1 MQTCDVL
8 IVGGGIAGASAAY
21 EIAPCAKTIL
31 LERERQPGYHT
42 TGRSAAVFAPAYGNR
57 VIRALTAA
65 SHAFYRE
72 RAGELADH
80 PVLAPRGALFVGRA
94 DQLATLEALHDDIR
108 LEVPDL
114 ERLDGQQLC
123 ARVPVL
129 RSDYVA
135 GGLYDPTS
143 MDMDVAA
150 IHQGYLKGFRARG
163 GQVVTDAEVSA
174 IKSDGPPW
182 RVETRAGPFE
192 AAVLVDAAGAWADQ
206 VAEMAGVAPLGLVP
220 KRRTVILFESSTA
233 PDPGTIKTTACAL
246 AGVAPLGLAPKR
258 RTAILFE
265 ASIAPDPAWP
275 VVIDADEEFYFKPE
289 SGLLLGSPADET
301 PVPPCDVQPEELDV
315 AIAIDRIER
324 AASFRVRHVRR
335 KWAGL
340 RTFAPDRTPVV
351 GMAESTPGFF
361 WLAGQGGY
369 GIQTAPALARAA
381 ARLLV
386 DGVLPDDLLGRGL
399 VAENL
404 LPLRLRIAARPRGE

>member
-21 EIAPCAKTIL
+21 EIAPFARVIL
-31 LERERQPGYHT
+31 LEREGQPGYHT

-72 RAGELADH
+72 QAGGLADH
-80 PVLAPRGALFVGRA
+80 PVLAARGALFVGRQ
-94 DQLATLEALHDDIR
+94 DQLGALDALHAETAP
-108 LEVPDL
+108 EVPGL
-114 ERLDGQQLC
+114 ERLDAAQLR

-129 RSDYVA
+129 DPGYVA

-143 MDMDVAA
+143 LDLDVAA
-150 IHQGYLKGFRARG
+150 IHQGYLGGLRARG

-174 IKSDGPPW
+174 ISTDAAPW
-182 RVETRAGPFE
+182 RVETRAGRFE
-192 AAVLVDAAGAWADQ
+192 AAVLVDAAGAWADEL
-206 VAEMAGVAPLGLVP
+206 ATMAGVAPL
-220 KRRTVILFESSTA
+220 A
-233 PDPGTIKTTACAL
+233 
-246 AGVAPLGLAPKR
+246 LAPKR
-258 RTAILFE
+258 RTAILFQ
-265 ASIAPDPAWP
+265 ASIDPDPAWP
-275 VVIDADEEFYFKPE
+275 VVIDADEQFYFKPE

-301 PVPPCDVQPEELDV
+301 PVAPCDVQPEELDV
-315 AIAIDRIER
+315 ALAIDRIER
-324 AASFRVRHVRR
+324 AVTFRVTHVRR

-351 GMAESTPGFF
+351 GMEDSVPGFF

-381 ARLLV
+381 AKLLV
-386 DGVLPDDLLGRGL
+386 EGVLPDDLLGRGL
-399 VAENL
+399 VAEDL
-404 LPLRLRIAARPRGE
+404 LPARLRLAARPTGQAASP

>member
-21 EIAPCAKTIL
+21 EIAAFAKTIL
-31 LERERQPGYHT
+31 LERESQPGYHT
-42 TGRSAAVFAPAYGNR
+42 TGRSAAVYAPAYGNR
-57 VIRALTAA
+57 VIRALTGA

-72 RAGELADH
+72 RAGGLADH

-94 DQLATLEALHDDIR
+94 DQLASLRTLYDEIHPEA
-108 LEVPDL
+108 PDL
-114 ERLDGQQLC
+114 ERMDERQLC

-129 RSDYVA
+129 RPEYVA
-135 GGLYDPTS
+135 GGLYDPGS
-143 MDMDVAA
+143 LDMDVAA
-150 IHQGYLKGFRARG
+150 IHQGYLKGVRARG
-163 GQVVTDAEVSA
+163 GQVVTDAEVNA
-174 IKSDGPPW
+174 IRTAAAPW

-192 AAVLVDAAGAWADQ
+192 AGVLVDAAGAWADQ
-206 VAEMAGVAPLGLVP
+206 LAGMAGVAPVGLV
-220 KRRTVILFESSTA
+220 
-233 PDPGTIKTTACAL
+233 
-246 AGVAPLGLAPKR
+246 PKR

-265 ASIAPDPAWP
+265 PSVAPDPAWP

-351 GMAESTPGFF
+351 GREATVPGFF

-369 GIQTAPALARAA
+369 GIQIAPALARAA
-381 ARLLV
+381 ARLLLE
-386 DGVLPDDLLGRGL
+386 GALPEDLLDRGL
-399 VAENL
+399 VAADL
-404 LPLRLRIAARPRGE
+404 LPLRLRRAPRALPAD

>member
-21 EIAPCAKTIL
+21 EIAPFAKVIL
-31 LERERQPGYHT
+31 LERESQPGYHT

-72 RAGELADH
+72 QAGGLADH
-80 PVLAPRGALFVGRA
+80 PVLAARGALFVGRA
-94 DQLATLEALHDDIR
+94 DQLGALDALHAEIR
-108 LEVPDL
+108 PEVPDL
-114 ERLDGQQLC
+114 ERLDGPQTR

-129 RSDYVA
+129 RAEYLA
-135 GGLYDPTS
+135 GSVYDPTS

-150 IHQGYLKGFRARG
+150 IHQGYLRGFRARG
-163 GQVVTDAEVSA
+163 GQVVTEAEVRA
-174 IKSDGPPW
+174 IATGTAPW

-192 AAVLVDAAGAWADQ
+192 AAVLVNAAGAWADQ
-206 VAEMAGVAPLGLVP
+206 LAEMAGA
-220 KRRTVILFESSTA
+220 
-233 PDPGTIKTTACAL
+233 
-246 AGVAPLGLAPKR
+246 APLGLAPKR

-265 ASIAPDPAWP
+265 SSIEPDPAWP

-324 AASFRVRHVRR
+324 AASFRVTQVRR

-351 GMAESTPGFF
+351 GMEESVPGFF

-369 GIQTAPALARAA
+369 GIQIAPALARAA
-381 ARLLV
+381 AKLLV
-386 DGVLPDDLLGRGL
+386 EGVLPDDLLGRGL
-399 VAENL
+399 VAEDL
-404 LPLRLRIAARPRGE
+404 RPLRLRIASQPPAK

>member
-21 EIAPCAKTIL
+21 EIAPFAKVIL
-31 LERERQPGYHT
+31 LERESQPGYHT

-72 RAGELADH
+72 RAGGLANH
-80 PVLAPRGALFVGRA
+80 PVLAPRGALFVGRE
-94 DQLATLEALHDDIR
+94 DQLTMLDALQAEISA
-108 LEVPDL
+108 EVPGL
-114 ERLDGQQLC
+114 GRLDGQQLL

-129 RSDYVA
+129 RADYGA

-150 IHQGYLKGFRARG
+150 IHQGYLRAFRARG

-174 IKSDGPPW
+174 IKTDPPRW

-206 VAEMAGVAPLGLVP
+206 LAEM
-220 KRRTVILFESSTA
+220 
-233 PDPGTIKTTACAL
+233 

-265 ASIAPDPAWP
+265 PSIDPDPAWP

-324 AASFRVRHVRR
+324 AASFRVTHVRR

-340 RTFAPDRTPVV
+340 RTFAPDKTPVV
-351 GMAESTPGFF
+351 GMDESMPGFF

-369 GIQTAPALARAA
+369 GIQIAPALARAA
-381 ARLLV
+381 AKLLV
-386 DGVLPDDLLGRGL
+386 EGVLPDDLLGRGL
-399 VAENL
+399 VAEDL
-404 LPLRLRIAARPRGE
+404 LPLRLRKASQPPAK

>member
-1 MQTCDVL
+1 M

-21 EIAPCAKTIL
+21 EIAPFAKVIL
-31 LERERQPGYHT
+31 LERESQPGYHT

-72 RAGELADH
+72 RAGGLANH
-80 PVLAPRGALFVGRA
+80 PVLAPRGALFVGRE
-94 DQLATLEALHDDIR
+94 DQLTMLDALQAEISA
-108 LEVPDL
+108 EVPGL
-114 ERLDGQQLC
+114 GRLDGQQLL

-129 RSDYVA
+129 RADYGA
-135 GGLYDPTS
+135 GGLYDLTS

-150 IHQGYLKGFRARG
+150 IHQGYLRAFRARG

-174 IKSDGPPW
+174 IKTDPPPW
-182 RVETRAGPFE
+182 RVETRAGSFE

-206 VAEMAGVAPLGLVP
+206 LAEM
-220 KRRTVILFESSTA
+220 
-233 PDPGTIKTTACAL
+233 

-265 ASIAPDPAWP
+265 PSIDPDPAWP

-324 AASFRVRHVRR
+324 AASFRVTHVRR

-340 RTFAPDRTPVV
+340 RTFAPDKTPVV
-351 GMAESTPGFF
+351 GMDESMPGFF

-369 GIQTAPALARAA
+369 GIQIAPALARAA
-381 ARLLV
+381 AKLLV
-386 DGVLPDDLLGRGL
+386 EGVLPDDLLGRGL
-399 VAENL
+399 VAEDL
-404 LPLRLRIAARPRGE
+404 LPLRLRKASQPPAK